1 MGDGI
6 AALSVSMNQQSL
18 KQDVGISVMKM
29 AMDQASEQSAALTEL
44 MDTKSMEMAAQ
55 PYLGANF
62 DIGA

>member
-6 AALSVSMNQQSL
+6 AALSVSMSQQSI
-18 KQDVGISVMKM
+18 KQDIGISVMKM
-29 AMDQASEQSAALTEL
+29 AMDQANDQSAALEEM
-44 MDTKSMEMAAQ
+44 MDTKSMELAAQ